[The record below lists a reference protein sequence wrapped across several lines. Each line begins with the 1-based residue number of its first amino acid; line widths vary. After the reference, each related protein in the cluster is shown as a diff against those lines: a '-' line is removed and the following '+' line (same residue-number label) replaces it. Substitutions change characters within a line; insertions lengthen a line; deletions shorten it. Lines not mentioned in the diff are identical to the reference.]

1 MEIFSPRLTSM
12 DKKKKIKSFR
22 VFFALRLKI
31 IFDDSTIIRME
42 KLFTDVINVCQLALK
57 ASIGR
62 TKW

>member
-12 DKKKKIKSFR
+12 DKKKKIKSSR